1 MLDFTKM
8 DAKEFALCDLIL
20 TLTDRIEVCND
31 AIVDDRT
38 DLISKIQIDLLEQ
51 QIEQIQEIL
60 EAYRKELN

>member
-8 DAKEFALCDLIL
+8 DPKEFALCDLIL

-60 EAYRKELN
+60 EAHRKELN